1 MVNSFAI
8 SDCYEPA
15 TACLEAAVLLS
26 NGINGAY
33 EADARGVIR
42 LICLA
47 YDREDV
53 SAELEYA
60 LLHQLCD
67 IKTSIDGRI
76 FLSQNMSIEG
86 ADEDVQLLAQNKCR
100 ILCDFSAMIKN
111 SPDISAYHC
120 LDYSSVRTYN
130 AGVRYAELSAASAA
144 GNPAIVRQ
152 VGIMQ
157 ALGIGCEKNAG
168 NAIRRLKQCSMWG
181 DICSMR
187 LLAKLHAAE
196 GERERAETTAELA
209 DLCSLYLKEGI
220 TVLPDAV
227 QKKEK
232 KEAVELYNCVSTIY
246 YDLVMRGRLRNIDLS
261 FVEALLHTKS
271 YSKRM
276 EHINNYKQELWKD
289 ETNPGAKISAPI
301 GFRG

>member
-1 MVNSFAI
+1 
-8 SDCYEPA
+8 
-15 TACLEAAVLLS
+15 
-26 NGINGAY
+26 
-33 EADARGVIR
+33 
-42 LICLA
+42 
-47 YDREDV
+47 
-53 SAELEYA
+53 
-60 LLHQLCD
+60 
-67 IKTSIDGRI
+67 
-76 FLSQNMSIEG
+76 
-86 ADEDVQLLAQNKCR
+86 
-100 ILCDFSAMIKN
+100 
-111 SPDISAYHC
+111 
-120 LDYSSVRTYN
+120 
-130 AGVRYAELSAASAA
+130 
-144 GNPAIVRQ
+144 
-152 VGIMQ
+152 MQ

-168 NAIRRLKQCSMWG
+168 NAIRRLKQCAMWG

-187 LLAKLHAAE
+187 LLAKLHAGE
-196 GERERAETTAELA
+196 GERERAETAAELA
-209 DLCSLYLKEGI
+209 DLCSVYLKEGI